1 MRGMSF
7 SRWTG
12 KPGRDDDG
20 VVGSHFA
27 YNRTQD
33 YRAHRPDAAAAQP
46 MSEIAPLVIAA
57 ARKRL
62 LFLPHAVR
70 QMSRPDRMISAQEVR
85 RVVLRGAVI
94 EDYPED
100 ARGHSC
106 LMSGTGDAGRKIHVV
121 CSPRDEYLAIITA
134 YVPEADEW
142 DEEFRVRRP
151 S

>member
-1 MRGMSF
+1 
-7 SRWTG
+7 
-12 KPGRDDDG
+12 
-20 VVGSHFA
+20 
-27 YNRTQD
+27 
-33 YRAHRPDAAAAQP
+33 
-46 MSEIAPLVIAA
+46 
-57 ARKRL
+57 
-62 LFLPHAVR
+62 
-70 QMSRPDRMISAQEVR
+70 MISVQEVR
-85 RVVLRGAVI
+85 RVVLRGEII

-142 DEEFRVRRP
+142 DAEFRTRRP